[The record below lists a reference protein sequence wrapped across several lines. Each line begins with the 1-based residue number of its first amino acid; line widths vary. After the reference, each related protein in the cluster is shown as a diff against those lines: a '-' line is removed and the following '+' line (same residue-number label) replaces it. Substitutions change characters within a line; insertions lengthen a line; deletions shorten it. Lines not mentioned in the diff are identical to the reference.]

1 MNFTHELSNLSN
13 PVNNSTNNVPVTFIY
28 LIFHYINVALGFPI
42 HFYIVWLICTGKG
55 SGIVAE
61 FFNLNL
67 TVCEILF
74 CLCSVL
80 FIASIKF
87 PTLTPAAY
95 FFFAQPGVGR
105 PLINCFICIERYLAV
120 LYPVSFLKYKP
131 LRYKL
136 VCSAVIWV
144 TVLVFCVFCMF
155 ALPNNL
161 HLFISVYLP
170 LYTLLLFIKL
180 FCFVAILKALR
191 NPSPGEKKKEKEKA
205 NIAKQKAMSVILIIT
220 VIMLIKFTPLFL
232 VGTLYRTLS
241 AAYFNLLWCIVVIL
255 AFVLSYVSP
264 VMYIYKV
271 RTL

>member
-1 MNFTHELSNLSN
+1 MNFTHELSTSPN
-13 PVNNSTNNVPVTFIY
+13 PVSNSTYMTETYIY
-28 LIFHYINVALGFPI
+28 LTFHYINVVLGFPV
-42 HFYIVWLICTGKG
+42 HSYILWLICTGKG

-80 FIASIKF
+80 YIASTKF
-87 PTLTPAAY
+87 PTLTAATY
-95 FFFAQPGVGR
+95 FLFAQPGVGR
-105 PLINCFICIERYLAV
+105 PLINCAICIERYIAV
-120 LYPVSFLKYKP
+120 LHPVSFLKYKP

-136 VCSAVIWV
+136 LCSVIIWV
-144 TVLVFCVFCMF
+144 IVIVFCVFCMF
-155 ALPNNL
+155 VLPNNL
-161 HLFISVYLP
+161 YLFICVYLP

-180 FCFVAILKALR
+180 FCFLAIVKALK
-191 NPSPGEKKKEKEKA
+191 NPSPGEIKKEKEKA
-205 NIAKQKAMSVILIIT
+205 NLTKRKAMSVISIIT
-220 VIMLIKFTPLFL
+220 IIMLVKFTPLFL

-241 AAYFNLLWCIVVIL
+241 VAYFKLIWCIVVVL
-255 AFVLSYVSP
+255 ALVLSYVSP